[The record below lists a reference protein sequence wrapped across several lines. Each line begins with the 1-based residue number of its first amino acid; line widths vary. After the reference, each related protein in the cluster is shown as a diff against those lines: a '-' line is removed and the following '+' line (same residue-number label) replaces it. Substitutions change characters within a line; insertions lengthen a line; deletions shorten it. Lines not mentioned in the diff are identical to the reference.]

1 MPHQTDK
8 DEDTEEQ
15 TNGKTKGKADKASVC
30 FSTLSFIYLL
40 SILSLIYDE
49 FMKAAYL
56 FISCVLSLYTEG
68 CKEER

>member
-49 FMKAAYL
+49 FMKAAYFVYIMRPFTVYRRL
-56 FISCVLSLYTEG
+56 
-68 CKEER
+68 